1 MEEKTLVAQ
10 HRAERGKEAA
20 RRLRSQGLMPAVV
33 YGHREVPLP
42 ITLNP
47 QDLAKVLRGGSG
59 ERTLINLTIE
69 GLEDGLITKTVILKE
84 KQIDPLK
91 RTLLH
96 ADLYS
101 IAMDEEIYVDVPIHI
116 VGKATGIE
124 KGGVLEHTLRKIEV
138 KCLPADI
145 PPRIEVD
152 VSDLDIGDNIH
163 VGDIKLEKAKILTDP
178 GQAVVTVVPPTV
190 LEEVVT
196 EEEILEEEVG
206 EEKEEVEEEA
216 ESSKEG

>member
-1 MEEKTLVAQ
+1 MEERLLVAQ
-10 HRAERGKEAA
+10 FRKGRGKEEA
-20 RRLRSQGLMPAVV
+20 RRLRRQGLIPAIV
-33 YGHREVPLP
+33 YGHKEAPIP

-47 QDLAKVLRGGSG
+47 QELARVLRGNSG

-69 GLEDGLITKTVILKE
+69 GLNDGPITRTVILKE

-116 VGKATGIE
+116 VGKAIGVE
-124 KGGVLEHTLRKIEV
+124 KGGVLEQILREIEL
-138 KCLPADI
+138 KCLPTDI
-145 PPRIEVD
+145 PPSIEVD
-152 VSDLDIGDNIH
+152 VTHLDIGDAVH
-163 VGDIKLEKAKILTDP
+163 VGDIKLEKVKILTDP
-178 GQAVVTVVPPTV
+178 ELAVVTVVPPTV
-190 LEEVVT
+190 VKEAVA
-196 EEEILEEEVG
+196 EEEIVEEEE

-216 ESSKEG
+216 E